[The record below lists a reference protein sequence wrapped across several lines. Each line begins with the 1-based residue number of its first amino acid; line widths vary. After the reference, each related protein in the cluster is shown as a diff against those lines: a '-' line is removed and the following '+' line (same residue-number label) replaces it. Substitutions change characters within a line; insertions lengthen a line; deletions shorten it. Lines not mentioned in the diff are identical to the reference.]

1 MRLLKFLLFGI
12 AGLLLAAIGVAFLLP
27 GQASAER
34 SIVIDRPPSMVF
46 AVADSFVLFNR
57 WSPWADLDPATVYTF
72 EGPERGVDASMAWT
86 SEDPNVGSGRQTIS
100 FSSPDERV
108 ETLLDFGDFG
118 TAKAALSMEP
128 EGTGSRVTWRF
139 DTELPITFDR
149 KFFFGVMGRW
159 FGLTMGDAIG
169 ADYEKGLGRLK
180 TLLESMPRAD
190 IAGLD
195 AVVQDVTAQP
205 AYVVA
210 GLSAGVDAA
219 SSSAVLGAA
228 YGEIVALAQANAIKL
243 AGPPY
248 TVIRGHADGQWQF
261 DAGIPVDRNDVPG
274 SGRISATQTHAG
286 KVADFRHVGAYDTLA
301 QTHAKAE
308 AWLATRGL
316 AEAGARME
324 LYVGDPATT
333 PVEQLVTLV
342 RVPVR

>member
-1 MRLLKFLLFGI
+1 MRLLKILFFGI
-12 AGLLLAAIGVAFLLP
+12 ASLLVAAIGIAFFLP

-34 SIVIDRPPSMVF
+34 SILVDRPPSMVF

-72 EGPERGVDASMAWT
+72 EGPERGVGASMAWK
-86 SEDPNVGSGRQTIS
+86 SEDPNVGSGKQTIS

-128 EGTGSRVTWRF
+128 EGAGSRVTWRF

-159 FGLTMGDAIG
+159 FGLRMDKAIG

-274 SGRISATQTHAG
+274 SGRITATQTYAG

-342 RVPVR
+342 RVPVK

>member
-1 MRLLKFLLFGI
+1 MRLLKFMLFGI
-12 AGLLLAAIGVAFLLP
+12 AGLLLAAIGVAFFLP

-34 SIVIDRPPSMVF
+34 SILIDRPPSMVF
-46 AVADSFVLFNR
+46 AVADSFALFNR
-57 WSPWADLDPATVYTF
+57 WSPWADLDPATVYSF
-72 EGPERGVDASMAWT
+72 EGPARGVGASMSWK
-86 SEDPNVGSGRQTIS
+86 SEDPNVGSGTQTIT

-118 TAKAALSMEP
+118 SAKAALSMVP
-128 EGTGSRVTWRF
+128 EGEGSRVTWRF
-139 DTELPITFDR
+139 DTELPITFDS

-169 ADYEKGLGRLK
+169 ADYDKGLGRLK

-190 IAGLD
+190 IAGLEV
-195 AVVQDVTAQP
+195 VVQDVAAQP

-219 SSSAVLGAA
+219 SSAAVLGAA

-261 DAGIPVDRNDVPG
+261 DAGIPVDRNDVPA
-274 SGRISATQTHAG
+274 SGRVTTSQTHAG
-286 KVADFRHVGAYDTLA
+286 KVVDVRHVGAYDTLA

-316 AEAGARME
+316 EESDARME

-333 PVEQLVTLV
+333 PIEQLVTLV
-342 RVPVR
+342 RVPVK